1 MTAIVALHGEL
12 ELIVGHWIVEG
23 CMNFR
28 KRRRVGAHPKY
39 TSRLGAYFW
48 DLWTNATTPVP
59 SGSSTSTLDTYKEL
73 PASANANYCIIMQLA
88 DHPEK
93 SPREIHNEYNLL
105 NLPKSRSKA
114 ISRKIVNEPETS
126 GFSPD
131 FEKASPELITKATR
145 SINWNQSYPFL
156 KKN

>member
-1 MTAIVALHGEL
+1 
-12 ELIVGHWIVEG
+12 
-23 CMNFR
+23 
-28 KRRRVGAHPKY
+28 
-39 TSRLGAYFW
+39 
-48 DLWTNATTPVP
+48 
-59 SGSSTSTLDTYKEL
+59 
-73 PASANANYCIIMQLA
+73 MQLA

-105 NLPKSRSKA
+105 SLPKSRSKA

-145 SINWNQSYPFL
+145 SIN
-156 KKN
+156 